1 MTLKRRKIGLEGEEI
16 ALSFLSSLGY
26 RLLAKNFRCRLGEID
41 LIMQDGP
48 VTVFVEVKTRC
59 NHLYGSPQEA
69 VSPAKQA
76 RIRRLA
82 QYYLLTKNE
91 RETPLR
97 FDVIAIMLSKPG
109 KPVIQHLKGVF

>member
-1 MTLKRRKIGLEGEEI
+1 MALKRRETGLKGEEI

-48 VTVFVEVKTRC
+48 VTVFVEVKTRR
-59 NHLYGSPQEA
+59 NLLYGTPQEA

-76 RIRRLA
+76 KIRRLA
-82 QYYLLTKNE
+82 QYYLLTKKE
-91 RETPLR
+91 EEAPLR
-97 FDVIAIMLSKPG
+97 FDVIAITFTEKG
-109 KPVIQHLKGVF
+109 RPVIEHLKGVF